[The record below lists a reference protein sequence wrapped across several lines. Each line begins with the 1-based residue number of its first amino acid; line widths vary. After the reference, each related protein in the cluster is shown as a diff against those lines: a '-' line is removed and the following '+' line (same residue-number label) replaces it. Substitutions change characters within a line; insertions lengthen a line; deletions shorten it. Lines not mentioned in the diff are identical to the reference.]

1 MQFRKDYLNCKLA
14 DVPYLLP
21 YGQSTADYAA
31 GLRIN
36 PIGARLWNA
45 ISQGADRETLLA
57 VLSDGCE
64 ATDADLPELERDL
77 DEYLETLSRH
87 GVTVHA
93 PASPFAERLIQIG
106 PLRIALKVSDSLW
119 ERHFRDFACREDGIP
134 HQRISLCVQP
144 PASHLNGTILVRTRE
159 LIIAENETSYL
170 FLPLTGP
177 ALREMHVTKDG
188 AAAELYCPSLTDADT
203 DDLFHAIRFAF
214 LVAAMRHNLFVIH
227 SASLLY
233 QDKAWLFSGSSG
245 TGKSTHTGLWREAF
259 GTPVL
264 NGDLNLIGIENQT
277 PMCYGLPWNGT
288 SGIRTVGSW
297 PLGGITFLK
306 QSPKDEVAIPS
317 ADRKILYLMQ
327 RMISPSWTAAQL
339 MQTKAFCE
347 RLASLSPIF
356 RLCCTKE
363 ISAANVMKQAIDGC
377 PDSGSLNGR

>member
-36 PIGARLWNA
+36 PSGARLWDA
-45 ISQGADRETLLA
+45 IAQGADREALLA
-57 VLSDGCE
+57 VLSAECE
-64 ATDADLPELERDL
+64 ATAAELPELRRDL
-77 DEYLETLSRH
+77 DEFLESLSLH
-87 GVTVHA
+87 GVTVTA
-93 PASPFAERLIQIG
+93 PVSPFAERLIQIG
-106 PLRIALKVSDSLW
+106 PLRIALKVPDALW
-119 ERHFRDFACREDGIP
+119 ERHFRDFACHEDGP
-134 HQRISLCVQP
+134 LHQRISLYVQP
-144 PASHLNGTILVRTRE
+144 PVSHINGTILVRSRE

-170 FLPLTGP
+170 FLPQMGP

-188 AAAELYCPSLTDADT
+188 SEAGLYCPSLTDADT

-214 LVAAMRHNLFVIH
+214 LVAAMQHNLFVIH

-233 QDKAWLFSGSSG
+233 RDHVWLFSGPSG

-264 NGDLNLIGIENQT
+264 NGDLNLVGIEDQK
-277 PMCYGLPWNGT
+277 PVCYGLPWNGT

-306 QSPKDEVAIPS
+306 QSPKNEVTIPS
-317 ADRKILYLMQ
+317 ADRKILCLMQ

-339 MQTKAFCE
+339 LQTKAFCE
-347 RLASLSPIF
+347 HLASLSPIF

-363 ISAANVMKQAIDGC
+363 PSAAQVMKQAIDSYS
-377 PDSGSLNGR
+377 DSGSLNGR